1 MTRSPLCAV
10 GSPPAAGKFAAGK
23 FAAGKFTAGKL
34 AALALLAALSLATP
48 IPGGARAA
56 DYLLGP
62 QDRLRLK
69 LVEWRPGNGEAIE
82 WEALADDYTV
92 SAAGRIAMPMLGEF
106 QAGGKTPTQLSI
118 DIAEKL
124 RARVGMPTRPEISVE
139 VQSYRPF
146 YVLGAVDKPGE
157 YAFRPDLS
165 ALQAI
170 GIAGGVYRPA
180 DTGLMRLE
188 RDRISALGLLD
199 ESRAVLARSL
209 VREARLVGELSDV
222 VDVKLPSTLGNRGFD
237 ARALDAIA
245 LDALVTDEGAIAK
258 ARMTSYRAQTAAATR
273 LKALLDDQIK
283 TLSAKIASQDRQID
297 ISRRELQTY
306 NTLTSQGLAVSSR
319 QFALERALSDAE
331 GKRLDYEMA
340 LLNARQDRQ
349 KAEQSQIDLTNDRQS
364 KILDELSDVRGEIE
378 GARAKV
384 RTQEDLVNEAS
395 VTAPRAFL
403 DRENAVRGQKPVFIL
418 TRRNADGTA
427 AVSLVEE
434 TAALEPGDVLK
445 VEVPGLL
452 SGASGDRLRRSEADI
467 R

>member
-1 MTRSPLCAV
+1 MTTLSAVRARSLHAARAV
-10 GSPPAAGKFAAGK
+10 VLTWLVA
-23 FAAGKFTAGKL
+23 TV
-34 AALALLAALSLATP
+34 SLAVP
-48 IPGGARAA
+48 AGGARAA

-62 QDRLRLK
+62 QDRLRVK

-106 QAGGKTPTQLSI
+106 KAGGKTPTQLSVE
-118 DIAEKL
+118 IAEQL
-124 RARVGMPTRPEISVE
+124 RVRVGLPSRPEVSVE

-146 YVLGAVDKPGE
+146 YVLGSVDKPGE

-165 ALQAI
+165 ALQAV

-180 DTGLMRLE
+180 DAGLMRLE
-188 RDRISALGLLD
+188 RDRIGALGLL
-199 ESRAVLARSL
+199 EENRAALGRSL

-222 VDVKLPSTLGNRGFD
+222 VDVKLPRDMDGKGFD
-237 ARALDAIA
+237 PSGLDT
-245 LDALVTDEGAIAK
+245 LVADESAIAK
-258 ARMTSYRAQTAAATR
+258 ARLTSYRGQMSAADR
-273 LKALLDDQIK
+273 LKALLDDQIR
-283 TLSAKIASQDRQID
+283 TLAAKIASQDRQVD

-340 LLNARQDRQ
+340 QLNARQDRQ
-349 KAEQSQIDLTNDRQS
+349 KAEQSQVDLTNDRRS
-364 KILDELSDVRGEIE
+364 KILDEISEVRGDI
-378 GARAKV
+378 GTSRAKV
-384 RTQEDLVNEAS
+384 RAQENLVNEAS
-395 VTAPRAFL
+395 VTTPRAFL
-403 DRENAVRGQKPVFIL
+403 DRENAIREQKPIFIL
-418 TRRNADGTA
+418 TRRRPDGGA
-427 AVSLVEE
+427 SVNVVED

-452 SGASGDRLRRSEADI
+452 SPPGGDRTRRKEAEVQ
-467 R
+467 